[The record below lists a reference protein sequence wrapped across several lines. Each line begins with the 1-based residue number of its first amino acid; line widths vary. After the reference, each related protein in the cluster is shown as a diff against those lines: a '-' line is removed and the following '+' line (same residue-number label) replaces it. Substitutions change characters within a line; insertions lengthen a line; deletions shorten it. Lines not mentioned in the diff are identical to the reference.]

1 MAFNASYDN
10 WYNPNILTKWKPT
23 NDQLAAVNAFAKN
36 NGLGNMT
43 NNKYFMNTLGNYLDS
58 GSSFD
63 DALKS
68 TLKDMPKQKSSG
80 LGNFERGLGLATTA
94 IGGIVSLGE
103 LGLGITNAVYAGD
116 MIKQAKEKFEF
127 EKGLVNRNIE
137 NTGKLINEQVASRAN
152 LAGIYGAKNSGG
164 YSYARDKYDDK
175 NSVNTKPIG

>member
-1 MAFNASYDN
+1 MAFNASYDY
-10 WYNPNILTKWKPT
+10 WYNPDILTNWKPT
-23 NDQLAAVNAFAKN
+23 SNQLAAVNAFGKN
-36 NGLGNMT
+36 NGL
-43 NNKYFMNTLGNYLDS
+43 NNITQDKYFMNTLGNYLDN

-63 DALKS
+63 DALKY
-68 TLKDMPKQKSSG
+68 TLRDMPKQKSSG
-80 LGNFERGLGLATTA
+80 LGKLEKGLGLANSA

-103 LGLGITNAVYAGD
+103 LGLGITDAVYAGE
-116 MIKQAKEKFEF
+116 MIEQAKEKFEF

-164 YSYARDKYDDK
+164 YSYARDKYYDK